1 MDWLKMARDGIAL
14 LQQGRQAVTAVVDA
28 VKDGS
33 AALSTTDK
41 AELDRLLA
49 EETRES
55 RAAHDSLKAALD
67 EADQRGDG
75 GA

>member
-14 LQQGRQAVTAVVDA
+14 LQQGRETVTRVADA

-33 AALSTTDK
+33 AALSTEDQ

-49 EETRES
+49 QETAES
-55 RAAHDSLKAALD
+55 KAAHDSLEEAIRAA
-67 EADQRGDG
+67 EARQG
-75 GA
+75 G

>member
-1 MDWLKMARDGIAL
+1 MGDLLAKAREAL
-14 LQQGRQAVTAVVDA
+14 ALVRQGREALSRVTDA

-33 AALSTTDK
+33 AALSATDK

-55 RAAHDSLKAALD
+55 RAAHDSLEAAIAAA
-67 EADQRGDG
+67 EGRG
-75 GA
+75 